1 MVFPTLLSYKKS
13 TKNSRLNHCEV
24 VESFGDDGLGLLH
37 PVRLNLSTMEQGFL
51 LLSAKHFLARN
62 PPAAENG
69 DIWRSRIGMTVA
81 LRMSGKLLRVSG
93 ACDTYSKFATARK
106 MTNTLCRLAFSG
118 PATVMP
124 NPTKPMSP
132 FSRHYTFQKTK
143 KTRAGQRHIVP

>member
-1 MVFPTLLSYKKS
+1 
-13 TKNSRLNHCEV
+13 
-24 VESFGDDGLGLLH
+24 
-37 PVRLNLSTMEQGFL
+37 
-51 LLSAKHFLARN
+51 
-62 PPAAENG
+62 
-69 DIWRSRIGMTVA
+69 MTVA

-106 MTNTLCRLAFSG
+106 MTNTLYGLAFSG

-143 KTRAGQRHIVP
+143 NQGGTKTHCPIVPPLTDARPALPSLLKTGWAADV